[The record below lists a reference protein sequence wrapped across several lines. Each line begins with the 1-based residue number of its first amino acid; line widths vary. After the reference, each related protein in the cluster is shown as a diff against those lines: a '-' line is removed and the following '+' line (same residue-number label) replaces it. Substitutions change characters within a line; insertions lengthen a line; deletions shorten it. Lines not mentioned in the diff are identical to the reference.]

1 MSDLDEIR
9 QAQEAILDEF
19 YGCEEDAVEEL
30 MLERMEN
37 ARLRAEHDALRAKID
52 ALLVMHQPDAAPEHD
67 PQCLACGQFW
77 PCEYALIRLA
87 GEEAP

>member
-37 ARLRAEHDALRAKID
+37 ARLRAKLAAISAYVVQLRQEGGPVCNTIAD
-52 ALLVMHQPDAAPEHD
+52 HLTEFLHPE
-67 PQCLACGQFW
+67 
-77 PCEYALIRLA
+77 
-87 GEEAP
+87 GER